1 VFQRLGVRPFS
12 LLLFIFL
19 AAVCIPSVNAQ
30 TAGTGAL
37 NGTVTDA
44 SGSVVPS
51 VTVTATNVDT
61 GQIRTVTTGPNGF
74 YSIGLLPPGNYKV
87 RFEGAGF
94 KQIDVPGIG
103 VNVTETAV
111 LDRQLEVGSQT
122 QEVTVQG
129 ESETVETSSSALGTV
144 AVSTTITALPLTT
157 RNFTNLLGLS
167 AGAAAGVFNATTLGK
182 GTSDIA
188 VNGQSSFSNN
198 TQMDGVSITNQAASG
213 TLTENGRN
221 PGLGLVN
228 PDAIQEFKIQTS
240 MFDASYGRNIG
251 ASVNVVTKSGT
262 NQFHGSAFEFFRNT
276 DLNANDFFRNQSPPL
291 DGVPNNSRQV
301 LNQNQFGGVI
311 GGPIKK
317 DKLFIFGSYQ
327 GTRQR
332 NGAAAQGYSTP
343 VLPPLPTGDRSNVA
357 AFTTALANMYC
368 GQAGQA
374 GPAKIKSPT
383 CGTTG
388 GVGAININPVAIN
401 LLELKNPDGT
411 YLIRG
416 SDTGANLP
424 TTFTTPAQFTEN
436 QFLVNGD
443 YIINSKNTLSTRY
456 FYAHDPTISPFVCGV
471 GGGAPGTCLPD
482 TAQEDIIG
490 DHYAVLKL
498 TTILTNNFINEAR
511 ISGQRNIY
519 HGIVLQPFTNSQVG
533 ITSLVPQ
540 IDNLDEI
547 IVTGLFTVGTAG
559 GVGKE
564 PYPYDKVVDNME
576 EADQISWSH
585 GKHTI
590 RAGFEYEHDNY
601 DFINFNLANGN
612 LTFQSFPDL
621 LLGLPGCAPTLTTAA
636 CTASQ
641 GTTTGSF
648 SSSISN
654 TGAAKVDPPP
664 GITHYYL
671 EPFMDA
677 FVQDDFKAT
686 SRLTLNLGLRWEYDG
701 LPHDKYGDATNV
713 WLSLINLVPVPG
725 TTPATGTLAGFVVP
739 SNYNF
744 AANPA
749 PPVSGVV
756 QSDHQIPTRISPPL
770 HNFAPRVGFA
780 WSPLSSNKLVVRGGY
795 GIFYDRVG
803 QGNYNTSYTAGE
815 PYVVPAGQSGTA
827 NYFSTLAVPY
837 APLTLGW
844 TPRWANINTVTQ
856 TGTSSNVSLLLME
869 ENYRTPIVQQWNL
882 NVQYEF
888 KPSWVF
894 ELGYVGSYGYHLLDG
909 QVNQNEAQ
917 LASVANPINGMT
929 TNTTANASIRVPYL
943 GFAPAGLSDSVSD
956 GAEKY
961 NGLQATLRK
970 SFSHGLTMQAAYT
983 YSRAFTTVITSNGT
997 QITVNDPDITDWAP
1011 NGLYRPHRLTVN
1023 YSYDLPLGKHE
1034 GFLDKVASG
1043 WTVSGVTVVQDG
1055 TPLTV
1060 TDSRGGTIYGFGGA
1074 ATQVSTAVYAAGMSA
1089 ANAAS
1094 TGSVQQ
1100 RLGGANGGQG
1110 WFNKTAFTTAAFPVS
1125 TFANDGKA
1133 TGWGNVGPG
1142 IVLGPGQFNWDMI
1155 LAKTTRVGGLRED
1168 ATLQFRTEFF
1178 NTFNHPQFNNPSVSD
1193 VSKSTFGQITST
1205 SVNPRLIQMAL
1216 KYTF

>member
-1 VFQRLGVRPFS
+1 
-12 LLLFIFL
+12 
-19 AAVCIPSVNAQ
+19 
-30 TAGTGAL
+30 
-37 NGTVTDA
+37 
-44 SGSVVPS
+44 
-51 VTVTATNVDT
+51 
-61 GQIRTVTTGPNGF
+61 
-74 YSIGLLPPGNYKV
+74 
-87 RFEGAGF
+87 
-94 KQIDVPGIG
+94 
-103 VNVTETAV
+103 
-111 LDRQLEVGSQT
+111 
-122 QEVTVQG
+122 
-129 ESETVETSSSALGTV
+129 
-144 AVSTTITALPLTT
+144 
-157 RNFTNLLGLS
+157 
-167 AGAAAGVFNATTLGK
+167 
-182 GTSDIA
+182 
-188 VNGQSSFSNN
+188 
-198 TQMDGVSITNQAASG
+198 
-213 TLTENGRN
+213 
-221 PGLGLVN
+221 
-228 PDAIQEFKIQTS
+228 
-240 MFDASYGRNIG
+240 
-251 ASVNVVTKSGT
+251 
-262 NQFHGSAFEFFRNT
+262 
-276 DLNANDFFRNQSPPL
+276 
-291 DGVPNNSRQV
+291 
-301 LNQNQFGGVI
+301 
-311 GGPIKK
+311 
-317 DKLFIFGSYQ
+317 
-327 GTRQR
+327 
-332 NGAAAQGYSTP
+332 
-343 VLPPLPTGDRSNVA
+343 
-357 AFTTALANMYC
+357 
-368 GQAGQA
+368 
-374 GPAKIKSPT
+374 
-383 CGTTG
+383 
-388 GVGAININPVAIN
+388 
-401 LLELKNPDGT
+401 
-411 YLIRG
+411 
-416 SDTGANLP
+416 
-424 TTFTTPAQFTEN
+424 
-436 QFLVNGD
+436 
-443 YIINSKNTLSTRY
+443 
-456 FYAHDPTISPFVCGV
+456 
-471 GGGAPGTCLPD
+471 
-482 TAQEDIIG
+482 
-490 DHYAVLKL
+490 
-498 TTILTNNFINEAR
+498 
-511 ISGQRNIY
+511 
-519 HGIVLQPFTNSQVG
+519 
-533 ITSLVPQ
+533 
-540 IDNLDEI
+540 
-547 IVTGLFTVGTAG
+547 
-559 GVGKE
+559 
-564 PYPYDKVVDNME
+564 
-576 EADQISWSH
+576 
-585 GKHTI
+585 
-590 RAGFEYEHDNY
+590 
-601 DFINFNLANGN
+601 
-612 LTFQSFPDL
+612 
-621 LLGLPGCAPTLTTAA
+621 
-636 CTASQ
+636 
-641 GTTTGSF
+641 
-648 SSSISN
+648 
-654 TGAAKVDPPP
+654 VDPPP

-756 QSDHQIPTRISPPL
+756 QSEHQIPTRISPPL

-869 ENYRTPIVQQWNL
+869 ENYRTPVVQQWNL

-997 QITVNDPDITDWAP
+997 QITVNDPTITDWGP
-1011 NGLYRPHRLTVN
+1011 NGLYRPQRLTVN

-1074 ATQVSTAVYAAGMSA
+1074 STQVSTAEYCPGMGPANTSSA
-1089 ANAAS
+1089 
-1094 TGSVQQ
+1094 GSVQQ
-1100 RLGGANGGQG
+1100 RLGGLNGGGG
-1110 WFNKTAFTTAAFPVS
+1110 WFNRTAFFGISPAGTTNGGCATAGATGTP
-1125 TFANDGKA
+1125 AIGNG

-1142 IVLGPGQFNWDMI
+1142 IVLGPGQFNWDMTVT
-1155 LAKTTRVGGLRED
+1155 KTTRVGGLRED